1 MLECFRNRRGFIP
14 LPAWAALLF
23 ALLAAPA
30 MALVEDEAPQAPL
43 GPPDVPL
50 RFELLA
56 SQAVAGETVPV
67 AVIYSIP
74 AGTHLTDTFFTV
86 SFGSEPP
93 LEFGQPVYPA
103 PIVEHEQN
111 IFRGEVPVWTTVTLP
126 ADGTSVKFTAKAE
139 YQICTEGEV
148 EVCFAPDE
156 GEASLKVPLV
166 AAGGEWETRVV
177 AGLDLSS
184 ALGAPA
190 AESIQEPPRDLGE
203 RLQRALSSGTWL
215 AFLIV
220 FLGGVLAS
228 LTPCVYPVIPITIS
242 YIGGSSKGNPFKGF
256 ILSLW
261 FVLGIALTYSILG
274 IVAAKTGSVFGQAMQ
289 NVWVNGGIAV
299 LVGAM
304 GLSMAG
310 FFDIQLPSAL
320 TSRVGGQ
327 RSGFMGPILM
337 GFATGLIAAPCVG
350 PVLAVLLAWVGSTGS
365 MFLGFWMLFTF
376 AIGLGMLF
384 IVLGTF
390 SGAITALPGAG
401 AWMEGVKHVFSIVL
415 FGLAFWFVR
424 NFVPGWLLAM
434 LYGMIIVMALGAWGA
449 FRPLPEHASHKQGL
463 VKGLLLLLWSVGV
476 ILAIG
481 GGLRGFAPGLLP
493 VGGQGSAAGAATE
506 ASLSEPEWIW
516 GAEAG
521 FAAAAG
527 SGKPVMMDFWALW
540 CAACNELDHK
550 SYSQPQV
557 LALAKK
563 FTSIK
568 MDMTEKSD
576 ENQAIQ
582 KKYGVV
588 GMPTVIF
595 FDSEGNETDRF
606 FGFKKPAE
614 LAAYMERALA
624 R

>member
-1 MLECFRNRRGFIP
+1 MLRRPPKSNRSALCLTWVLLLSLLS
-14 LPAWAALLF
+14 LPGL
-23 ALLAAPA
+23 
-30 MALVEDEAPQAPL
+30 ALVDEQEPDALA
-43 GPPDVPL
+43 GPPQVTV
-50 RFELLA
+50 RIELLA
-56 SQAVAGETVPV
+56 SPAIAGETVPI
-67 AVIYSIP
+67 AVIYRVPS
-74 AGTHLTDTFFTV
+74 GTHLTDTFFTV
-86 SFGSEPP
+86 DLSSDPP
-93 LEFGQPVYPA
+93 IEIGPPVYPA

-111 IFRGEVPVWTTVTLP
+111 LFRGEVPVWTTVTLP
-126 ADGTSVKFTAKAE
+126 KEPGELHFSVVAE

-148 EVCFAPDE
+148 EMCFPPGDA
-156 GEASLKVPLV
+156 EARLTVRTA
-166 AAGGEWETRVV
+166 AAGGEWKILEI

-190 AESIQEPPRDLGE
+190 GETIQAPPRDMGE
-203 RLQRALSSGTWL
+203 RLQRALNSGSWF

-242 YIGGSSKGNPFKGF
+242 FIGGSAKGNPLKGF

-274 IVAAKTGSVFGQAMQ
+274 VVAAKTGAVFGQAMQ
-289 NVWVNGGIAV
+289 NAWVNGGIAL

-310 FFDIQLPSAL
+310 FFDIQLPSSL
-320 TSRVGGQ
+320 TSRVGGA

-350 PVLAVLLAWVGSTGS
+350 PVLAVLLAWVGTTGS

-376 AIGLGMLF
+376 AIGLGLLF

-401 AWMEGVKHVFSIVL
+401 AWMEGVKHVFSVLL

-424 NFVPGWLLAM
+424 GVVPAWILFM
-434 LYGMIIVMALGAWGA
+434 LYGIIVVMALGAWGA
-449 FRPLPEHASHKQGL
+449 FRHLPEDATYKQGL
-463 VKGLLLLLWSVGV
+463 VKGVLLLIWIVGAL
-476 ILAIG
+476 LAIG
-481 GGLRGFAPGLLP
+481 GGIRGFAPQLLP
-493 VGGQGSAAGAATE
+493 SGGGAAIAGAAGD
-506 ASLSEPEWIW
+506 AQHAEPEWIW

-521 FAAAAG
+521 FAAARA
-527 SGKPVMMDFWALW
+527 SGKPAMMDFWASW

-550 SYSQPQV
+550 SYSRPEILT
-557 LALAKK
+557 LADA

-568 MDMTEKSD
+568 MDMTERSD
-576 ENQAIQ
+576 ENSAIQ

-595 FDSEGNETDRF
+595 FDSQGNETDRF
-606 FGFKKPAE
+606 FGFKKPEE
-614 LAAYMERALA
+614 LAAYMERALSSN
-624 R
+624 